1 MEHGVVRSVEDGVK
15 NNLRVAFDR
24 FSLLPGVEL
33 KDVYTLSWTVLNG
46 TKYTVDGHLMISV
59 SENSCL
65 LYTSPSP
72 RDKRQ
77 SRMPS
82 SA

>member
-46 TKYTVDGHLMISV
+46 TNRPVAAGGAAGAVAPQKSFQKYFFSLWYYLPVL
-59 SENSCL
+59 
-65 LYTSPSP
+65 
-72 RDKRQ
+72 
-77 SRMPS
+77 
-82 SA
+82 